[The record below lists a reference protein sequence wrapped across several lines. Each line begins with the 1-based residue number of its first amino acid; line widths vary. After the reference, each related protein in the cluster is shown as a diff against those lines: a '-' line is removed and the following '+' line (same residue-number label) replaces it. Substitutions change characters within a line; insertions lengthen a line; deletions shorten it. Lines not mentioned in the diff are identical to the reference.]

1 MPAPLSR
8 DALELLDLLAYVY
21 LENNRPEKAVILL
34 NALSALGQSDAR
46 SLALLALALLRS
58 GKPGA
63 ALDALERVAMS
74 GGVNAVFHLVRA
86 QALFALERTEEAEAA
101 MQAYVALRAAVTT
114 TRADRASPTP

>member
-1 MPAPLSR
+1 MPASLSG

-34 NALSALGQSDAR
+34 NALSALGQSDVR

-58 GKPGA
+58 GKPDA
-63 ALDALERVAMS
+63 ALATLERVAMA
-74 GGVNAVFHLVRA
+74 GGVDAVFHLVRA
-86 QALFALERTEEAEAA
+86 QALFALDRTEEAGAA
-101 MQAYVALRAAVTT
+101 MQAYVALRSAAPT